1 MKIQHVDLVHIHVI
15 WEQIAPFFKSALEK
29 SEVDEY
35 TLDQV
40 KVRITDGTWRVLVAV
55 DEANVIAGAA
65 ALHFFNRPDSRVGY
79 INLIGGRLISNA
91 DTFEQLK
98 NFMRVNG
105 ATKIE
110 GSARES
116 VARLW
121 TRYGFKEKYRVVGVS
136 I

>member
-1 MKIQHVDLVHIHVI
+1 MKIQHVDPAYIHVI

-40 KVRITDGTWRVLVAV
+40 KVRIADGVWQTLVAV
-55 DEANVIAGAA
+55 DESNSIAGAA

-79 INLIGGRLISNA
+79 ISLIGGRLITND

-98 NFMRVNG
+98 NFMRANG

-116 VARLW
+116 VARLLM
-121 TRYGFKEKYRVVGVS
+121 RYGFKEKYRVVGVS

>member
-1 MKIQHVDLVHIHVI
+1 M
-15 WEQIAPFFKSALEK
+15 
-29 SEVDEY
+29 
-35 TLDQV
+35 DQY
-40 KVRITDGTWRVLVAV
+40 KLRLTDGTWTALIAV
-55 DEANVIAGAA
+55 DDENKIHGAA
-65 ALHFFNRPDSRVGY
+65 VINFFNRPDARVGY
-79 INLIGGRLISNA
+79 IMSIGGRLITNA

-98 NFMRVNG
+98 NFMLING

>member
-1 MKIQHVDLVHIHVI
+1 MKIQHVDPAYVHII
-15 WEQIAPFFKSALEK
+15 WKQIAPFFKLALEK

-40 KVRITDGTWRVLVAV
+40 KVRTTDGVWQLLVAV
-55 DEANVIAGAA
+55 DETNTLAGAA
-65 ALHFFNRPDSRVGY
+65 ALHFFNRPDARVGY
-79 INLIGGRLISNA
+79 IDLIGGRLISNA

>member
-1 MKIQHVDLVHIHVI
+1 MKVQHVDPAHIHII
-15 WEQIAPFFKSALEK
+15 WERIAPFFKSALDK
-29 SEVDEY
+29 SDVDEY

-40 KVRITDGTWRVLVAV
+40 KVRITDGTWQVLVAV
-55 DEANVIAGAA
+55 DETNVIAGAA

-79 INLIGGRLISNA
+79 IDLIGGRLISSA

-98 NFMRVNG
+98 KFMVMNG

-121 TRYGFKEKYRVVGVS
+121 TRYGFKEKYRVVGVD